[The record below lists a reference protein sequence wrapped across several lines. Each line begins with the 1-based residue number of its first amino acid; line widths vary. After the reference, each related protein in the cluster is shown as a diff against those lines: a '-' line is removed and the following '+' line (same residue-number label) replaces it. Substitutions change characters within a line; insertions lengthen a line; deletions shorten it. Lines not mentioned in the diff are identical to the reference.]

1 MILVTGAT
9 GNVGRHVLDLLIE
22 DGHGVRALTRDPQRS
37 VWPGEAD
44 VVVGDLSDAG
54 SLEAA
59 LSGVD
64 AVFLFAAPGSGP
76 GFVAAAERAGV
87 HKVVLLSSGAVDDD
101 AEVQDGPIAAYH
113 AEVEQALRASG
124 LEWTF
129 LRPDSF
135 AANTLMWAGQ
145 TKSGDVVRGAYA
157 GAASAPV
164 HEADIAAVAVA
175 ALTRD
180 GHGGRVYELTGPE
193 SLTHADQA
201 RILGE
206 AIGRPIEY
214 AELPAETVRQ
224 AMSAHVPGPVLD
236 GILKVW
242 SEAVGRVAPTTTD
255 IEKIT
260 GRPARSYRAWVLDHA
275 AAF

>member
-9 GNVGRHVLDLLIE
+9 GIVGRLVLDLLIE

-37 VWPGEAD
+37 VWPAEAD
-44 VVVGDLSDAG
+44 VVAGDLSDPV

-64 AVFLFAAPGSGP
+64 TVFLFAAPGSGP
-76 GFVAAAERAGV
+76 VFVAAAERAGV
-87 HKVVLLSSGAVDDD
+87 RKVVLLSSGAVDDA

-129 LRPDSF
+129 LRPDAF

-175 ALTRD
+175 ALTGD

-242 SEAVGRVAPTTTD
+242 SQAVGRVAPTTTD
-255 IEKIT
+255 IEKVT
-260 GRPARSYRAWVLDHA
+260 GRPALSYRAWVLDHA

>member
-9 GNVGRHVLDLLIE
+9 GNVGRQVLDLLIE
-22 DGHGVRALTRDPQRS
+22 DGHGVRALTRDPRRS
-37 VWPGEAD
+37 VWPAEAE
-44 VVVGDLSDAG
+44 VVAGDLSDAAT
-54 SLEAA
+54 LEAA

-64 AVFLFAAPGSGP
+64 TVFLFAAPGSGP
-76 GFVAAAERAGV
+76 GFVTAAERTGV
-87 HKVVLLSSGAVDDD
+87 RKVVLLSSGAVDDD

-129 LRPDSF
+129 LRPDAF

-175 ALTRD
+175 ALTGD

-201 RILGE
+201 RIIGE
-206 AIGRPIEY
+206 AIGRPIAY

-242 SEAVGRVAPTTTD
+242 SEAVGRIAPTTTD
-255 IEKIT
+255 IEKVT
-260 GRPARSYRAWVLDHA
+260 GRPARSYRTWVLDHA